1 VLHGDHDEAVL
12 RRLVGPEEVAEHPL
26 HCFRRLGQE
35 QPRAT
40 PCRRTASVAS
50 LCIIVE
56 RERERER
63 MAASR
68 SGENERRERE
78 NGRERT
84 MRE

>member
-56 RERERER
+56 REREREN
-63 MAASR
+63 
-68 SGENERRERE
+68 GGLQIRRERE
-78 NGRERT
+78 KRERERMDGREP
-84 MRE
+84 